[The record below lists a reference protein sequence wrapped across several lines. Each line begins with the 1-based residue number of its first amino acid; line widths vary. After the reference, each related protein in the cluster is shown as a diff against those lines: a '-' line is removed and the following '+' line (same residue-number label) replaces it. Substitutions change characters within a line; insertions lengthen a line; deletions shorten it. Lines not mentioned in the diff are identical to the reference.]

1 MIIIYHVYPLSHIRR
16 MPLFLRILS
25 SSSQAPS
32 SLSEVKNISVLHTNT
47 QCIIAYHRNHYKRST
62 KIRFTDCGWLV
73 CSTPS
78 QWVNYFLCLGLV
90 SFRLLVV
97 PKFFKYM
104 LLKCKINI
112 LFHLILKYISYFNLK
127 KGNCIIPTNQPTS
140 QSTWKLVW

>member
-112 LFHLILKYISYFNLK
+112 LFHLILKYISYFNFK
-127 KGNCIIPTNQPTS
+127 KRQLHNTNQPTS